1 MWSNNELLE
10 LLKTKKHAR
19 IFVHMLKYFE
29 NENHILHNSISESK
43 SLIKKY
49 KRKNRVLNEKVDNL
63 KRRCQSNKS
72 MESEEKILFEG
83 QDCLSHASLFV
94 HTSLKVF
101 NSCLWYLDN
110 GCSRHMTRD
119 KALFK
124 SLKEKFGDYVTFGDG
139 SHAQVLNKGTV
150 KIPGL
155 PLLKDVLY
163 IKGLKANLLSIT
175 QICDEDFLVQ
185 FSKKGCVII
194 DEEGIQVL
202 EGNRT
207 TNNCYGVVP
216 TATISYRSARVVM
229 LELWHQRFG
238 HANFKQVAK
247 VLKLEVVEGLPKFG
261 KVEKTI

>member
-1 MWSNNELLE
+1 MEKAMLSFGLNVCDNDSMSLFEGCPNNELLE

-19 IFVHMLKYFE
+19 MFVHMLKYFE
-29 NENHILHNSISESK
+29 NKNHILNNSLCESN

-49 KRKNRVLNEKVDNL
+49 KRRNRILCNKIDNL
-63 KRRCQSNKS
+63 KKKIQFN
-72 MESEEKILFEG
+72 ESVENEDKFLFEG
-83 QDCLSHASLFV
+83 QECLSHACLFV

-101 NSCLWYLDN
+101 KSRLWYLDS
-110 GCSRHMTRD
+110 G
-119 KALFK
+119 
-124 SLKEKFGDYVTFGDG
+124 
-139 SHAQVLNKGTV
+139 KGAIE
-150 KIPGL
+150 IPGL

-185 FSKKGCVII
+185 FSNNGCVII
-194 DEEGIQVL
+194 NEERIQVL

-207 TNNCYGVVP
+207 TKNCYGVVP
-216 TATISYRSARVVM
+216 MAPISCRSARVDM

-247 VLKLEVVEGLPKFG
+247 VSKLEAVEGLPKFG
-261 KVEKTI
+261 KVKKTICGAC